1 MKQNN
6 SYKNLIKETI
16 VALIPCIFLFLM
28 NIFYIGINYHYGIL
42 LITRKAMITEIII
55 IYSLCFL
62 LLGLFKKAKTTIN
75 IIGFFLL
82 VLSIINQIKYAFMGE
97 PVLFSDILYL
107 GNTGEIFGIIKG
119 EFLATIS
126 LYIPSITL
134 EIAWFSAFMIFG
146 NVLSKDMNLKNT
158 KIRICLIIIPII
170 VLLLLFLPFHSIN
183 NFVLDKIYG
192 IKDRKDYK
200 GSTSI
205 GEYYLF
211 YGIIGGMH
219 DQLLE
224 DRIQKPSD
232 YDENVV
238 NKELTSAKENKN
250 KIFDTPNIIVVFS
263 ESFWDI
269 DQLEEVE
276 FNKDITPNFN
286 KLKEK
291 GLFFNMISP
300 SYGGIS
306 ANIEYEFLT
315 GSNVMYFNR
324 GYVPY
329 MQLFKNKSYYD
340 RPSIIKDLKNN
351 GYKTKMVTWTSP
363 YLFNCGKVYE
373 YLQFDET
380 EYNYNYSDE
389 NVKGF
394 YVSDE
399 YVTNKIIKDF
409 DNKVKGQKL
418 FYMTLTMQSHMP
430 YVIGKYNKYD
440 VWVTNSKFSQNEN
453 NVLTSYAQGIYDADK
468 QLGRLYDYINT
479 IDEPTLI
486 VFYGDHLPYLYSG
499 KDNIIDYLDYFNT
512 DDEKVNIYRKYN
524 TQSLIIGNFD
534 FNKEEETKYL
544 GPDLLSSYIL
554 SNMNIKISD
563 YYKWLYNSKD
573 IIGSANYLVTV
584 DKEGNLYNTNQ
595 LEGNMKKVY
604 DLRRNIE
611 YKLFVK

>member
-6 SYKNLIKETI
+6 LYNNFIKGII
-16 VALIPCIFLFLM
+16 VALIPCIYLFLM
-28 NIFYIGINYHYGIL
+28 NIFYIAINYHYGLL
-42 LITRKAMITEIII
+42 LISRKAMIIEILIV
-55 IYSLCFL
+55 YSLTIF
-62 LLGLFKKAKTTIN
+62 LLGLFKKAKIALRTIG
-75 IIGFFLL
+75 IFILI
-82 VLSIINQIKYAFMGE
+82 LSIINQIKYAFMGE
-97 PVLFSDILYL
+97 PLLIADALYL
-107 GNTGEIFGIIKG
+107 GNTGEIFGIIQE
-119 EFLATIS
+119 EFWNTIS
-126 LYIPSITL
+126 LYIGPIFL
-134 EIAWFSAFMIFG
+134 EILWFCLIIFLG
-146 NVLSKDMNLKNT
+146 NKLSKDWSINNI
-158 KIRICLIIIPII
+158 KIRIFLIIISII
-170 VLLLLFLPFHSIN
+170 CILLIFLPISSIN
-183 NFVLDKIYG
+183 NFVLDRVYEINN
-192 IKDRKDYK
+192 RKDYK
-200 GSTSI
+200 FATSI
-205 GEYYLF
+205 GRYYVS
-211 YGIIGGMH
+211 YGVIGGMY

-224 DRIQKPSD
+224 DRIQKPIN
-232 YDENVV
+232 YDENVI
-238 NKELTSAKENKN
+238 NRELSTAKENKD
-250 KIFDTPNIIVVFS
+250 KKFGTPNIIVVFS
-263 ESFWDI
+263 ESFWDVE
-269 DQLEEVE
+269 QLDEVE
-276 FNKDITPNFN
+276 FNKDVTPNLN
-286 KLKEK
+286 RLKEK

-306 ANIEYEFLT
+306 SNIEYEFLT

-329 MQLFKNKSYYD
+329 MQLYNNKSYYD
-340 RPSIIKDLKNN
+340 RPSIIRDLKNN
-351 GYKTKMVTWTSP
+351 GYKTKMVTWTTP
-363 YLFNCGKVYE
+363 KLFNCGRVYN
-373 YLQFDET
+373 YLQIDDV
-380 EYNYNYSDE
+380 EYNYDYGDE
-389 NVKGF
+389 KVKGF

-399 YVTNKIIKDF
+399 YVTDTIINEFKNKDK
-409 DNKVKGQKL
+409 NTKL

-430 YVIGKYNKYD
+430 YLINKYNNYD
-440 VWVTNSKFSQNEN
+440 VWVTKSKLSQEEN

-479 IDEPTLI
+479 IEEPTLI

-534 FNKEEETKYL
+534 FNKDEETKYL

-554 SNMNIKISD
+554 NNMDIKISD

-584 DKEGNLYNTNQ
+584 DKDGNLYNTNQ